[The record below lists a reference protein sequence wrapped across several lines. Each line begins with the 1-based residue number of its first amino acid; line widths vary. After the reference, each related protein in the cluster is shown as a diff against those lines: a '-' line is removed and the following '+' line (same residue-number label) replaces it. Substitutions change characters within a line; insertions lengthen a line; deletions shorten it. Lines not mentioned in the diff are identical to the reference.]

1 MMMGQKLFSF
11 LVMIGLGLL
20 GQKAFSSTC
29 GTSHFLSLRSSQ
41 VNLRVGPGT
50 EYPVEWIFVRAHMPV
65 EIISEFGVWR
75 KIRDF
80 EGTEGWVHQS
90 NLSRSRAVMIVNGNQ
105 ILRKKKDETSNAV
118 VQVNSG
124 VIATL
129 SKCEDSWCRIKVKG
143 YEGWVKMQYLWGV
156 SQDSEGM
163 EKEKGSS

>member
-1 MMMGQKLFSF
+1 
-11 LVMIGLGLL
+11 MIVLALSGDS
-20 GQKAFSSTC
+20 AFSSTC

-50 EYPVEWIFVRAHMPV
+50 EYPVEWIFVRAQMPV

-75 KIRDF
+75 KVRDF

-90 NLSRSRAVMIVNGNQ
+90 NLSRSRAVMVVNGNQ

-118 VQVNSG
+118 AQVNSG

-129 SKCEDSWCRIKVKG
+129 SKCEDSWCRVKVKG

-156 SQDSEGM
+156 SQDSERT
-163 EKEKGSS
+163 EKEKSSS